1 MDVDFDDLEDRN
13 DITNSTDI
21 HPDTARVLAELDRKV
36 SARKIAIPTRDVDV
50 RARLRSMK
58 EPVTL
63 FGERPEDRRDRLR
76 ALVSAKN
83 EARDVAMDGESDESS
98 DSGIDD
104 DEKDEEFYT
113 EGTMDLKKARGD
125 IAEYSIQ
132 RLVQTTDTGPYATL
146 ELIRLGSLCAGQRS
160 VSPANAQKLAYRLVA
175 SSTSD
180 EPSTPT

>member
-13 DITNSTDI
+13 DIATSTDI

-50 RARLRSMK
+50 RARLRSMR

-76 ALVSAKN
+76 GIVSKKN
-83 EARDVAMDGESDESS
+83 EERGDAGESDESS

-113 EGTMDLKKARGD
+113 EGTLELKKARGD
-125 IAEYSIQ
+125 IASYSIQ
-132 RLVQTTDTGPYATL
+132 RYVYGNPGSRYL
-146 ELIRLGSLCAGQRS
+146 EL
-160 VSPANAQKLAYRLVA
+160 
-175 SSTSD
+175 
-180 EPSTPT
+180 TPGRCV

>member
-13 DITNSTDI
+13 DITTSTDI

-50 RARLRSMK
+50 RARLRSMR

-76 ALVSAKN
+76 ALVSAEN
-83 EARDVAMDGESDESS
+83 QARDVAMDGRESDESS
-98 DSGIDD
+98 DSGIEDD
-104 DEKDEEFYT
+104 EEKDEEFYT

-125 IAEYSIQ
+125 IASYSIQ
-132 RLVQTTDTGPYATL
+132 R
-146 ELIRLGSLCAGQRS
+146 
-160 VSPANAQKLAYRLVA
+160 
-175 SSTSD
+175 
-180 EPSTPT
+180 